1 MSNIYIIRHGQTN
14 LNKNQVLQGRVDEP
28 LNEDGVRQAKA
39 AAALL
44 RSLDVSIDQV
54 WSSPLQRAQDTA
66 AIIVGENVP
75 IRTDD
80 RLLEMDYGP
89 FEGTDLTSPPPEI
102 IRFFGDFVN
111 QPAPEGM
118 ESLSH
123 VTQRL
128 GGFLEELRS
137 NPPEG
142 DVLISTHAIA
152 MKGALEYLTPDAG
165 GSYWGKHI
173 KNCDV
178 YVTTLED
185 GTYTVPVPVEEQ
197 GGTVQLQT
205 DRLILRRHKGEDAEV
220 LFRNFGLDPKMFEY
234 SGWNPYATLE
244 MAKETVCQFI
254 ENYAD
259 ERFYGWAVEHGG
271 RLIGTVGAYDYNPET
286 DSIEIGCSI
295 ERESWG
301 RGFAGEAV
309 SAVLDYLTRQAG
321 IWNVKAWC
329 AADNIA
335 SMKVMEKAGMKRVSV
350 EPGALEIDGHKFDK
364 LNYEFCCS

>member
-1 MSNIYIIRHGQTN
+1 MSNIY
-14 LNKNQVLQGRVDEP
+14 
-28 LNEDGVRQAKA
+28 
-39 AAALL
+39 
-44 RSLDVSIDQV
+44 
-54 WSSPLQRAQDTA
+54 TA
-66 AIIVGENVP
+66 P
-75 IRTDD
+75 
-80 RLLEMDYGP
+80 
-89 FEGTDLTSPPPEI
+89 
-102 IRFFGDFVN
+102 
-111 QPAPEGM
+111 Q
-118 ESLSH
+118 
-123 VTQRL
+123 
-128 GGFLEELRS
+128 
-137 NPPEG
+137 
-142 DVLISTHAIA
+142 
-152 MKGALEYLTPDAG
+152 
-165 GSYWGKHI
+165 
-173 KNCDV
+173 
-178 YVTTLED
+178 
-185 GTYTVPVPVEEQ
+185 Q

-234 SGWNPYATLE
+234 SGWNPYATL
-244 MAKETVCQFI
+244 
-254 ENYAD
+254 D

-271 RLIGTVGAYDYNPET
+271 RLIGTVGAYDYDPET